1 MADALGPP
9 NRSTPMLQAY
19 VPIFIFVLIAIGFAV
34 VTLIVAGLVRPSRYG
49 KVKLE
54 PYECGIEPLTDAR
67 DRYSIRY
74 YLVAMLFVIFDVE
87 TVFMFPWAVIMDRLL
102 LFGLI
107 EMLVFLFILIVGYF
121 YAWKKGALEWA

>member
-1 MADALGPP
+1 
-9 NRSTPMLQAY
+9 MLSAY
-19 VPIFIFVLIAIGFAV
+19 VPIAIFVAVATGFAV
-34 VTLIVAGLVRPSRYG
+34 FTLVFTSLIHPSKYN

-87 TVFMFPWAVIMDRLL
+87 TVFMFPWAVIVDELA

-107 EMLVFLFILIVGYF
+107 EMIVFLAILVTGYA
-121 YAWKKGALEWA
+121 YAWKKGALDWA

>member
-1 MADALGPP
+1 MIA
-9 NRSTPMLQAY
+9 AY
-19 VPIFIFVLIAIGFAV
+19 VPIAIFLLIAIGFAV
-34 VTLIVAGLVRPSRYG
+34 FTLVFTSLIHPKKYN

-54 PYECGIEPLTDAR
+54 PYECGIEPATGAR
-67 DRYSIRY
+67 DRYSVRY

-87 TVFMFPWAVIMDRLL
+87 TVFMFPWAVIFDTLG

-107 EMLVFLFILIVGYF
+107 EMLVFIFILLVGFF